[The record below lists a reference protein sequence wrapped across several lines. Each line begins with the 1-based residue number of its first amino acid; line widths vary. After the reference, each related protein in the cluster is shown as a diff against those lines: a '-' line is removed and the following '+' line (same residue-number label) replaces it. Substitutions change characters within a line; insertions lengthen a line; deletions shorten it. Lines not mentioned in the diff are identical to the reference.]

1 MAHGSTLLDGI
12 YSIDFFFSNFFPPFV
27 QVDQTNRGAVF
38 NQMARMG
45 GCLPDSRTKIG
56 VKNFFF
62 LQVFSRREPHMSLSF
77 HNVRNRG
84 GGELFSID
92 LGDSREMESFFFT
105 LTRDSLFCVHM
116 YRGVG
121 EVKKRGSCVRLLF
134 PQPHLYKTRKVVL
147 ERTKKKTTTN
157 WMCVT

>member
-56 VKNFFF
+56 VKFYFF

-84 GGELFSID
+84 GGSYFQLTWVTAEKWKA
-92 LGDSREMESFFFT
+92 FF
-105 LTRDSLFCVHM
+105 
-116 YRGVG
+116 
-121 EVKKRGSCVRLLF
+121 
-134 PQPHLYKTRKVVL
+134 
-147 ERTKKKTTTN
+147 
-157 WMCVT
+157 